1 MATMVF
7 MPWMVFADG
16 ETEGTEGEGS
26 SSSEKAKIEEEAAAA
41 KYTGED
47 GFVFNTCN
55 TIGLPPIKYTVDDD
69 AEYDA
74 NEETAV
80 VSAFME
86 DYEYLYSDNIGDSKC
101 GEINLFTTSLEMAD
115 CAAEGKVVS
124 EISES
129 FAGDTKLGDE
139 ARVVT
144 VYKSS
149 CCMIVKEHIKVVN
162 EQEVITYECVD
173 LRSVYYDDPSH
184 CSDDEACQKRQW
196 IIGDSGASIIKIY
209 VKQIYIWA
217 AGTIGFISV
226 IIIVVNGIRI
236 SVSGASGDITQ
247 AKERILQSISGLVL
261 LFLSGLLLYTINPTF
276 FS

>member
-1 MATMVF
+1 MASMIL
-7 MPWMVFADG
+7 MPWFAFAEG
-16 ETEGTEGEGS
+16 EEAEETET
-26 SSSEKAKIEEEAAAA
+26 ATIDYEEADVD
-41 KYTGED
+41 YESED
-47 GFVFNTCN
+47 GFIFNTCFMN
-55 TIGLPPIKYTVDDD
+55 VDFPPTVYTVDDD

-74 NEETAV
+74 NEETAL
-80 VSAFME
+80 VSRLME
-86 DYEYLYSDNIGDSKC
+86 DYEAAYSSAIGNAAC
-101 GEINLFTTSLEMAD
+101 GEMNDFTESVEMAD
-115 CAAEGKVVS
+115 CAAEGKVVT

-129 FAGDTKLGDE
+129 FAGETTLGDE
-139 ARVVT
+139 ARVVSL
-144 VYKSS
+144 YKSS
-149 CCMIVKEHIKVVN
+149 CCMIVKEHVQYKSTESGT
-162 EQEVITYECVD
+162 EQFITYECVD
-173 LRSVYYDDPSH
+173 LRSIYHKDPSQ
-184 CSDDEACQKRQW
+184 CEIDSICEKRQW

-226 IIIVVNGIRI
+226 IIIVINGIRI